1 MRLRLCHSSPARQ
14 NSILSRVSRPHW
26 EFTTA
31 DTSCVTNM
39 VQPQTTHKTQK
50 HTSCS
55 TSTMVPPLQHKLPRA
70 LQISVTPPHACP
82 APMRPTPTQADTY
95 LPPSLVPLGASAG
108 ERTTFRS
115 TGQRPDPTQPGSPQ
129 PSPQLPRGLSCS
141 RPATQSSPRPQPT
154 GQPNPS
160 PQRAHRPIK
169 PLAEPDQPMADAKP
183 GQPSP
188 QPSSVRP
195 ALYRPQPH
203 DGTAKPSPTGPQP
216 KLGPTQPSPR
226 LSACNPAQPALSAHG
241 PARVQ
246 LATHSPSSAPQPSLR
261 SQSTAQ
267 HSPTSTSQPTAQARP
282 CPTQPTKSAPV
293 IPALLNCK
301 LSVTK
306 DAFSLHRYHTK
317 I

>member
-1 MRLRLCHSSPARQ
+1 MTTNAATAASLYSPVRQ
-14 NSILSRVSRPHW
+14 NPILSRVSPPYW

-39 VQPQTTHKTQK
+39 VQPQTTHKAQK

-82 APMRPTPTQADTY
+82 APMRPTPTDTY

-183 GQPSP
+183 NLVHNPAPSDQPCTGPNPTGQPSP
-188 QPSSVRP
+188 
-195 ALYRPQPH
+195 APH
-203 DGTAKPSPTGPQP
+203 AGPQP
-216 KLGPTQPSPR
+216 NCPSW
-226 LSACNPAQPALSAHG
+226 A
-241 PARVQ
+241 
-246 LATHSPSSAPQPSLR
+246 QPSLAHG
-261 SQSTAQ
+261 SQHAT
-267 HSPTSTSQPTAQARP
+267 
-282 CPTQPTKSAPV
+282 
-293 IPALLNCK
+293 
-301 LSVTK
+301 
-306 DAFSLHRYHTK
+306 
-317 I
+317 